1 MKRLLFALCLLPALV
16 FGANID
22 FRNLNPNHFTTN
34 GFRVGLKSIPTNQTI
49 AEYVTGTTNGLFI
62 LRVDGQGTNT
72 SITNF
77 NVNGAVKRPGTQ
89 LVHFA
94 AVDLQITRTDTNQV
108 ASGYASL
115 IGPGSLRSSA
125 RAIYSVVLN
134 GFDNHVLVTGERS
147 MIGGGQENTNGAPF
161 SSIFGVGNYT
171 SSNSAGNLFITGS
184 HNRAE
189 DLATDSGIIAGSDN
203 QIAGLSTDVFILSSY
218 ISRIVDSSV
227 AAIITAESGYI
238 TNGSYATI
246 VGGIGNRNFNSTG
259 GFQGGGTSSTLT
271 NAPGSFTLGSSI
283 TIRAGNAGGL
293 GFNLTN
299 DIEGTVHMGNG
310 ELGNWFYADKT
321 NAYLV
326 GALKLV
332 QTNAAATAMTT
343 AGAVGIGT
351 NAPSVPL
358 EVFGATKLTG
368 PTEGTVLWNP
378 HVFGSLSGGYDNA
391 SELYLFGAH
400 VISTTNASGFPG
412 SFFAQE
418 NAGFYAESK
427 LLALT
432 NRMVPGGFGSMH
444 PNNAVHI
451 LQGPD
456 PATDAIWSFNADQ
469 SLGPTKATQNLASA
483 ITPIN
488 NGFFKTITG
497 VGSEP
502 GLMLLRNSNL
512 VGAVGFTHSGP
523 SSASNIFNFAGITN
537 PVAGQI
543 LKIHSVSGNVVTLTN
558 DTDSGGS
565 GGASTNLD
573 NLTVTN
579 VARFNGPVIPEIV
592 TAVYVGTNLVIDAS
606 LGDEFL
612 GLLTNAHTGLLVT
625 NALHGQK
632 IGVRLIQ
639 DATGNRLVNLVN
651 QTVGSSTNY
660 WNPGTDITGFTATT
674 NAHKMDRLRAEFI
687 GGIAGVANSTNR
699 LDEIGAL
706 RGY

>member
-1 MKRLLFALCLLPALV
+1 MKRLLFALCLLPSLV

-22 FRNLNPNHFTTN
+22 FRNLNTNHFTTN
-34 GFRVGLKSIPTNQTI
+34 LYRVGLKSIPTNQTI

-62 LRVDGQGTNT
+62 LRQDGFGTNT
-72 SITNF
+72 TITNF

-94 AVDLQITRTDTNQV
+94 AVDFQLTRTATDQV

-147 MIGGGQENTNGAPF
+147 IIVGGQENTNGAPF

-171 SSNSAGNLFITGS
+171 SSNSAGNLFVTGS

-332 QTNAAATAMTT
+332 QANAAATAITT

-351 NAPSVPL
+351 NAPTEEL
-358 EVFGATKLTG
+358 EVRGNIKMRDG
-368 PTEGTVLWNP
+368 TEG
-378 HVFGSLSGGYDNA
+378 A
-391 SELYLFGAH
+391 
-400 VISTTNASGFPG
+400 
-412 SFFAQE
+412 
-418 NAGFYAESK
+418 SK
-427 LLALT
+427 LLADSGAGT
-432 NRMVPGGFGSMH
+432 G
-444 PNNAVHI
+444 I
-451 LQGPD
+451 
-456 PATDAIWSFNADQ
+456 ATWQAI
-469 SLGPTKATQNLASA
+469 TNLAIGPVGFEDSVPYLTA
-483 ITPIN
+483 SGTTLASSGLRWIEAERYLRVN
-488 NGFFKTITG
+488 NIGSEAAPVTNVFSQNFTG
-497 VGSEP
+497 IGSEP

-523 SSASNIFNFAGITN
+523 SSASNIFNFAGVTN

-558 DTDSGGS
+558 DVD
-565 GGASTNLD
+565 GAVSIGA
-573 NLTVTN
+573 LTGVADAGVVPFYDADVTSSS
-579 VARFNGPVIPEIV
+579 AGV
-592 TAVYVGTNLVIDAS
+592 TQTRS
-606 LGDEFL
+606 L
-612 GLLTNAHTGLLVT
+612 
-625 NALHGQK
+625 
-632 IGVRLIQ
+632 RL
-639 DATGNRLVNLVN
+639 DATDYLKWGGEPNASGVVTN
-651 QTVGSSTNY
+651 QTVTIPSALVVSNGFASYSTVAAVSIAAAGWTNVFSPPQNAVVY
-660 WNPGTDITGFTATT
+660 INAGAADLAFYVKNNAGTPVFTNANNTGVVATVVLQPRGAVVITGGTT
-674 NAHKMDRLRAEFI
+674 PT
-687 GGIAGVANSTNR
+687 GIATPF
-699 LDEIGAL
+699 
-706 RGY
+706 

>member
-1 MKRLLFALCLLPALV
+1 MKRLLFALCLLPSLV

-22 FRNLNPNHFTTN
+22 FRNLNTNHFTTN
-34 GFRVGLKSIPTNQTI
+34 GFRVGIKSIPTNQTV
-49 AEYVTGTTNGLFI
+49 ADFLSTNANNGPFI

-94 AVDLQITRTDTNQV
+94 AVDFQLTRTATDQV

-203 QIAGLSTDVFILSSY
+203 QVAGLSTDVFILSSY

-259 GFQGGGTSSTLT
+259 GIIGGGTMNTLS
-271 NAPGSFTLGSSI
+271 NGPGSFAFGSSI

-326 GALKLV
+326 GSLKLV
-332 QTNAAATAMTT
+332 QTNAAATAITT
-343 AGAVGIGT
+343 AGAVGVGTITPLSPLHVVGGIAISNAQVSVGRVWTAT
-351 NAPSVPL
+351 NAN
-358 EVFGATKLTG
+358 GQ
-368 PTEGTVLWNP
+368 GTW
-378 HVFGSLSGGYDNA
+378 
-391 SELYLFGAH
+391 
-400 VISTTNASGFPG
+400 
-412 SFFAQE
+412 
-418 NAGFYAESK
+418 
-427 LLALT
+427 
-432 NRMVPGGFGSMH
+432 
-444 PNNAVHI
+444 
-451 LQGPD
+451 
-456 PATDAIWSFNADQ
+456 
-469 SLGPTKATQNLASA
+469 
-483 ITPIN
+483 
-488 NGFFKTITG
+488 
-497 VGSEP
+497 
-502 GLMLLRNSNL
+502 
-512 VGAVGFTHSGP
+512 
-523 SSASNIFNFAGITN
+523 
-537 PVAGQI
+537 
-543 LKIHSVSGNVVTLTN
+543 
-558 DTDSGGS
+558 
-565 GGASTNLD
+565 
-573 NLTVTN
+573 
-579 VARFNGPVIPEIV
+579 
-592 TAVYVGTNLVIDAS
+592 
-606 LGDEFL
+606 
-612 GLLTNAHTGLLVT
+612 
-625 NALHGQK
+625 
-632 IGVRLIQ
+632 Q
-639 DATGNRLVNLVN
+639 DATGSSGGPAGFEDSVPYLEADGNMLASTGLRWIEADRYLRVDNIGSTSVPATNINSLQFTALGPGPGTWELYGTNASSYATIAADDNATGILVNTN
-651 QTVGSSTNY
+651 QLIFTNSVLNLPLGGVQVGPSGAIVTNVLSASASLNFPDTLTLTSSDLPITV
-660 WNPGTDITGFTATT
+660 TGCTT
-674 NAHKMDRLRAEFI
+674 NDTVQLGAPFQAASNGGSYSCFTSNNAVWIRFANNTAGSINPDEAVFRAT
-687 GGIAGVANSTNR
+687 VTKVR
-699 LDEIGAL
+699 
-706 RGY
+706 